1 MSGIA
6 PPPADPSVDPPIC
19 TDSPGSPLL
28 REKLTSAAGVS
39 NYTHPPSSGI
49 YGAEF
54 EAKVMELI
62 ERDLDQG
69 NCVEALQLSAIFGQ
83 RSSDLELLLLAMD
96 VAEGNFT
103 VQSARQFLVDK
114 FPESSDADFKDRQS
128 VIDHVTSLMKHGRH
142 VCQRISVYCGGKSLN
157 FVNNFGT

>member
-1 MSGIA
+1 
-6 PPPADPSVDPPIC
+6 
-19 TDSPGSPLL
+19 
-28 REKLTSAAGVS
+28 
-39 NYTHPPSSGI
+39 
-49 YGAEF
+49 
-54 EAKVMELI
+54 MELI

-142 VCQRISVYCGGKSLN
+142 VCQRISVYCGGKSWN
-157 FVNNFGT
+157 VVNNFGT